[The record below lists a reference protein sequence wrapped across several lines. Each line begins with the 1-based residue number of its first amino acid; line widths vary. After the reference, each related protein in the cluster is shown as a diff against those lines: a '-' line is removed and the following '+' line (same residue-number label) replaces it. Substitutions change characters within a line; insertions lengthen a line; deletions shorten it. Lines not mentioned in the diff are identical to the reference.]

1 MVIYIEI
8 ENAVKTYINT
18 IRLYPRLTPEE
29 EVALSVRA
37 QAGDRSAVNS
47 LVESN
52 LALVVSIAKKFM
64 NCGLPLLDLIQEG
77 NMGLLRAA
85 EKYDGNTGFRFST
98 YATYWIKQFIVRAL
112 EKQGR
117 TIRLPSNLSTLI
129 TKIKKSSIILMQELG
144 RAPTVDEI
152 AEDLDISP
160 KKVREALDHSQ
171 TISSL
176 DVTVDS
182 NSETT
187 LEDLIEDIE
196 AISPEQ
202 FCINNDNK
210 NVILAVLET
219 LTAREKEIIIM
230 RFGLESGEPMTLS
243 DVGAHYGLTKER
255 IRQIENKAL
264 RKLRHPAR
272 SAILK
277 DALG

>member
-1 MVIYIEI
+1 
-8 ENAVKTYINT
+8 
-18 IRLYPRLTPEE
+18 
-29 EVALSVRA
+29 
-37 QAGDRSAVNS
+37 
-47 LVESN
+47 
-52 LALVVSIAKKFM
+52 
-64 NCGLPLLDLIQEG
+64 
-77 NMGLLRAA
+77 MGLLRAA